1 MSDLE
6 VRQTALD
13 PQRSFIVQAPAGS
26 GKTSLLTQ
34 RFLVLLSGVSVPEEI
49 LALTFTRKAAGEMRE
64 RIVHALDF
72 ARNHPRP
79 SEPFLEKTWLLAR
92 NALQRNDELLW
103 NLEDNP
109 ARLRVLT
116 IDSLCARL
124 ARGLPILSQFGASP
138 RAIDDASE
146 YYLEAAK
153 RTLEALHDSEPE
165 HSEAIA
171 RLLLHLDNNMLRVQE
186 QVAEMLA
193 RRDKWMRPLVSLF
206 GDLQEVGAS
215 ALREALE
222 QTLSNIIREHLETL
236 REMFSSEQLF
246 RLGPLAKF
254 GARRLEERGKAN
266 PLSPWLAYEGL
277 PGVEPEHLP
286 LWESLRRMLLT
297 EKGEW
302 RKNPTA
308 KLGFPPA
315 KEGRDKNQRA
325 DFKAAKNQ
333 LKAILAELFDRDELA
348 RHLHEVGSLPPPSY
362 SDSQWEILR
371 ALLQVSRLA
380 VGQLTL
386 VFKELSLSDFVQ
398 ISQRA
403 HRALGTDE
411 EPTDLAMALD
421 AKLQHILVDEFQD
434 TSLGQLQLLERLTAE
449 WYPGDGRTAFLV
461 GDPMQSIYRFRDA
474 EVGLFLKVKNSGLG
488 QLRPQSLLLQSNFRS
503 QGGLVDWFN
512 ETFSEVFPKTED
524 PAVGSVPYA
533 SAEAARPSEK
543 GAVSCWAI
551 PDNGDPDRQKLSEAE
566 AVVEIVQQTWLEDPE
581 ASIAILVR
589 SRAHL
594 EETLPLLKSRGFRYQ
609 GVDLEPLAKKSSV
622 RDLLALT
629 KALCKPADRLSW
641 LTVLRAPWCGL
652 DTADLLAL
660 ADHAQEATIASVLAQ
675 FQDIPK
681 LSPQGKDRISKVWP
695 ALAKALKNRQRYSLR
710 RWIESTWLALGGPAS
725 LLRESSLSDC
735 QTFFNLLE
743 QSGREHKG
751 DPLELVSRRIDKLF
765 AQADVTADGRLQI
778 MTIHK
783 SKGLEFDT
791 VILPGLSNPPRNQ
804 EEPLV
809 SWLEWSSPKRGQSEL
824 LLAPITEKGGPKD
837 PVYSFVSNLENK
849 KEKNESTRLLYVAAT
864 RAKRQLH
871 LLARVLDDDKQDHGT
886 LRVPSKGTF
895 LHLLWASLEDD
906 FTLAAEARRPGP
918 KPLEPAPPAVGQ
930 LLVHRLHDSW
940 LPPSLPAD
948 LSLRKTEIVDEED
961 LSDDPKFE
969 WAGETVKHVG
979 TVVHRVLQQM
989 GREGL
994 ENWNKDRLEALRAY
1008 LAGRLGH
1015 FGVPPEQIPA
1025 AVQRATLAL
1034 HESLS
1039 SQRGR
1044 WILDS
1049 NHQESK
1055 SEYAVSGVWGGRLV
1069 KSVVDRTFVDQHGT
1083 RWVIDYKTG
1092 SHQGADL
1099 DGFLEKEVER
1109 YKPQLKRY
1117 ARLLQRLDGRP
1128 VKMGIYFP
1136 LLKAWREWPLEEFQQ
1151 AKQLE
1156 FQF

>member
-1 MSDLE
+1 MSDLTI
-6 VRQTALD
+6 RQVALD
-13 PQRSFIVQAPAGS
+13 PQESFIVQAPAGS

-64 RIVHALDF
+64 RIIQALDF
-72 ARNHPRP
+72 ARNHARP

-92 NALQRNDELLW
+92 KALQRNDELQW

-138 RAIDDASE
+138 RAVDDASE
-146 YYLEAAK
+146 YYQEAAK
-153 RTLEALHDSEPE
+153 RTLEALYDSEPE
-165 HSEAIA
+165 HSEAVA
-171 RLLLHLDNNMLRVQE
+171 HLLLHLDNNMLRVRE

-222 QTLSNIIREHLETL
+222 HTLINIIQEHLGAL
-236 REMFSSEQLF
+236 RAMFSSEQLF
-246 RLGPLAKF
+246 RLAQLAKF
-254 GARRLEERGKAN
+254 GATQLEKRAGAN
-266 PLSPWLAYEGL
+266 YLEPWLKHEGL
-277 PGVEPEHLP
+277 PGIHAEHLP
-286 LWESLRRMLLT
+286 LWESLRALLVT
-297 EKGEW
+297 GQGNW
-302 RKNPTA
+302 RKSITR
-308 KLGFPPA
+308 KLGFPSY
-315 KEGRDKNQRA
+315 KEGRNEVQRA
-325 DFKAAKNQ
+325 DFKAAKTQ
-333 LKAILAELFDRDELA
+333 LKAILAELDGKEQVATL
-348 RHLHEVGSLPPPSY
+348 LHEVASLPPSSY
-362 SDSQWEILR
+362 SDSQWETLQ
-371 ALLQVSRLA
+371 ALLKVSRLA

-386 VFKELSLSDFVQ
+386 VFKELSVSDFVQ

-411 EPTDLAMALD
+411 EPSDLAMALD
-421 AKLQHILVDEFQD
+421 AKLQHLLVDEFQD

-449 WYPGDGRTAFLV
+449 WYPGDGRTVFLV

-474 EVGLFLKVKNSGLG
+474 EVGLFLTVKNKGLS
-488 QLRPQSLLLQSNFRS
+488 QLKPQSLLLQTNFRS
-503 QGGLVDWFN
+503 QGGLVEWFN
-512 ETFSEVFPKTED
+512 EIFAEAFPEAED
-524 PAVGSVPYA
+524 PSVGSVPY
-533 SAEAARPSEK
+533 SPAEAARPSQER
-543 GAVSCWAI
+543 AVTCWAI
-551 PDNGDPDRQKLSEAE
+551 ADQGDTEGQKILEAE
-566 AVVEIVQQTWLEDPE
+566 AVVEIVQQTWREDPE
-581 ASIAILVR
+581 ATIAILVR

-609 GVDLEPLAKKSSV
+609 GVDLEPLAKRSSV
-622 RDLLALT
+622 RDLLSLT

-641 LTVLRAPWCGL
+641 LAVLRAPWCGL

-660 ADHAQEATIASVLAQ
+660 ADQAKEATIPSVLTQ
-675 FQDIPK
+675 FQDIAK
-681 LSPQGKDRISKVWP
+681 LSPQGKDRVSKVWP
-695 ALAKALKNRQRYSLR
+695 SLEKALGNRQRVPLR

-725 LLRESSLSDC
+725 LDRESSLSDC

-743 QSGREHKG
+743 QSTREHKG
-751 DPLELVSRRIDKLF
+751 EALEVVSRRIDKLF
-765 AQADVTADGRLQI
+765 AQADVTADGKLQI

-791 VILPGLSNPPRNQ
+791 VILPGLSNPPRHQ

-809 SWLEWSSPKRGQSEL
+809 SWLEWSSPSKEQSEL
-824 LLAPITEKGGPKD
+824 LLAPITQKGGDGD
-837 PVYSFVSNLENK
+837 PVYDFVRNLESK
-849 KEKNESTRLLYVAAT
+849 KEQNESVRLLYVAAT
-864 RAKRQLH
+864 RAKRKLH
-871 LLARVLDDDKQDHGT
+871 LLGRVFEDDKQDCGT
-886 LRVPSKGTF
+886 LKVPPKSTF
-895 LHLLWASLEDD
+895 LRMLWPALEDD
-906 FTLAAEARRPGP
+906 FTLAATQGLA
-918 KPLEPAPPAVGQ
+918 PAPREAKQSPAGQ
-930 LLVHRLHDSW
+930 LLIRRLSETW
-940 LPPSLPAD
+940 QAPPLPPD
-948 LSLRKTEIVDEED
+948 LSLRKIEILDEED

-989 GREGL
+989 GRENL
-994 ENWNKDRLEALRAY
+994 KNWNKDRLEALRDY
-1008 LAGRLGH
+1008 LAGRLGQ
-1015 FGVPPEQIPA
+1015 FGVPPAQIPA
-1025 AVQRATLAL
+1025 AVERATLAL

-1039 SQRGR
+1039 SRRGR
-1044 WILDS
+1044 WILDPS
-1049 NHQESK
+1049 HQESK

-1069 KSVVDRTFVDQHGT
+1069 KSVVDRTFVDKHGT

-1092 SHQGADL
+1092 SHQGADR
-1099 DGFLEKEVER
+1099 DVFLEKEVER
-1109 YKPQLKRY
+1109 YKPQLRRY
-1117 ARLLQRLDGRP
+1117 ARLLQRMDGRP